1 MVRLIWYDDHQWGFH
16 VRFISLKSA
25 CRKSRWQDLTEA
37 SRERESRCKTP
48 KETQGHDKKRV
59 SNREDQN
66 ALDVVTMQL
75 RSKSSVIKKQ
85 QQDIFMLS

>member
-1 MVRLIWYDDHQWGFH
+1 MTGSNRG
-16 VRFISLKSA
+16 K
-25 CRKSRWQDLTEA
+25 
-37 SRERESRCKTP
+37 
-48 KETQGHDKKRV
+48 QGKKKNWPENPGVKLQKKRRDMIKKRV
-59 SNREDQN
+59 SNREDPN

>member
-1 MVRLIWYDDHQWGFH
+1 MTGSNRGKQGKKKKL
-16 VRFISLKSA
+16 A
-25 CRKSRWQDLTEA
+25 
-37 SRERESRCKTP
+37 RESRCKTP